1 MHLGVTYEKHRA
13 MQNINP
19 TNKEKNTTGLWQ
31 ADVGADWKLTTE
43 MVLFVKRYSQ
53 LWCSILFLTLPS
65 PTVVNLGDKAMYVHT
80 ALAAWLVGHVTAFA
94 YTLPP
99 PSTSLVHPNYPPPFL
114 HCFDASDWAFAIH
127 ISLPVRSTWDDYACS
142 LNLNRSVCPS
152 RVMDR
157 RRVISLVHRRS
168 SS

>member
-53 LWCSILFLTLPS
+53 L
-65 PTVVNLGDKAMYVHT
+65 
-80 ALAAWLVGHVTAFA
+80 
-94 YTLPP
+94 
-99 PSTSLVHPNYPPPFL
+99 
-114 HCFDASDWAFAIH
+114 
-127 ISLPVRSTWDDYACS
+127 
-142 LNLNRSVCPS
+142 
-152 RVMDR
+152 
-157 RRVISLVHRRS
+157 
-168 SS
+168 